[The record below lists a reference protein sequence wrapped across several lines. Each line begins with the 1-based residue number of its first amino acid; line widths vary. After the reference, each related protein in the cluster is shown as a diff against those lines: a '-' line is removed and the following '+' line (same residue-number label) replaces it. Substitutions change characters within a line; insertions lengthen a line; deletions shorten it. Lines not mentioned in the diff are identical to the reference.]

1 MIFQTSISKIITEN
15 IRRRFV
21 RKYEY
26 FKKKIE
32 SNQILIIK
40 NDFIKLMFMKLILG
54 FIKRILNKY

>member
-1 MIFQTSISKIITEN
+1 MIFQTSISEIITEN

-40 NDFIKLMFMKLILG
+40 NDFIKLMLMKLILG
-54 FIKRILNKY
+54 FIKRIFNK